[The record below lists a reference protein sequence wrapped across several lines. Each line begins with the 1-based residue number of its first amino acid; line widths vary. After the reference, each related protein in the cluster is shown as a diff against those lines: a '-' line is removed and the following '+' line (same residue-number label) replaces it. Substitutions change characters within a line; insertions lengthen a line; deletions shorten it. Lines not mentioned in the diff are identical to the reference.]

1 MRKPIDRNAISLA
14 FDALAAK
21 GQYDEAS
28 EDLKHLSLT
37 EGRAYL
43 EGVRS
48 TSWSIF
54 VQSSRALF
62 REYGVHSTKQKALI
76 DEHYDASTY

>member
-1 MRKPIDRNAISLA
+1 MNKPIDRHAISLA
-14 FDALAAK
+14 WDALAAK
-21 GQYDEAS
+21 GQYDEAC
-28 EDLKHLSLT
+28 EDLETLSLT

-48 TSWSIF
+48 TSWSIY
-54 VQSSRALF
+54 VKSGIALW
-62 REYGVHSTKQKALI
+62 REYGVHRTKQKALI